1 MTDHRLCQYFL
12 ILPLWIA
19 NFLKHA
25 ERNFTIKMNKSN
37 AEKINVVKLK
47 SFMTN
52 KSANT
57 VHKTIAIFLCLFK
70 FF

>member
-1 MTDHRLCQYFL
+1 MDCK
-12 ILPLWIA
+12 
-19 NFLKHA
+19 FLKHA

-52 KSANT
+52 K
-57 VHKTIAIFLCLFK
+57 VLIQFIEQ
-70 FF
+70 